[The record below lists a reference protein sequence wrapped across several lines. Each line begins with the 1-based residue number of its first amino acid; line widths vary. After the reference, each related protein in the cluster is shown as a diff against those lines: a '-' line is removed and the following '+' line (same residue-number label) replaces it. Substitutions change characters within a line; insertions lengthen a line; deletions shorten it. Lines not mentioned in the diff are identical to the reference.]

1 MLHHLGWVCEKWF
14 SRNRVFHVL
23 GSSVFYWLMLICSCF
38 FSIPAVWNI
47 SLCQYTLMTGIFTC
61 LCSEFPSVVSGTI
74 RITQRERL
82 LLMLGF
88 FFFLWLK
95 AGLDYSQLKWKKCF
109 AFLQGLVSFVLGSLD
124 LWYPSKCSFF
134 STVSGLFSLRF
145 TQHGDISTVRVYSI
159 LLTQHTDPAKSGY
172 NIHLGDVVVWAV
184 HFIQKHI

>member
-1 MLHHLGWVCEKWF
+1 MGRFWFNFHSHCIMLHHLGWVCEKWF

-88 FFFLWLK
+88 FFFFVIEGWSWLFAAQVEK
-95 AGLDYSQLKWKKCF
+95 MFCFSSRPCFFCVGLTGPVVPFK
-109 AFLQGLVSFVLGSLD
+109 VFV
-124 LWYPSKCSFF
+124 FF
-134 STVSGLFSLRF
+134 HCQWSVF
-145 TQHGDISTVRVYSI
+145 TEVHSAR
-159 LLTQHTDPAKSGY
+159 GY
-172 NIHLGDVVVWAV
+172 
-184 HFIQKHI
+184 